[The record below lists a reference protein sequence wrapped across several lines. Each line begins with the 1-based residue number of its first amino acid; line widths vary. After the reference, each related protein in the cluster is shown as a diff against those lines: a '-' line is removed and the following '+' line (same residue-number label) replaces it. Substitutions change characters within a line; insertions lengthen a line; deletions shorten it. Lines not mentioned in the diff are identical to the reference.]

1 MLKKAFI
8 LHIQHWHSPI
18 QNMNIGSNRAK
29 PYNRPMAKK
38 PKKKT
43 GSNTIVQNKRARH
56 DYQIGDRFEAGL
68 ALNGWEVKSLR
79 EKKIQLTDSYVY
91 LQNGEAW
98 LQGASIQPLP
108 TASTHFVTEPN
119 RNRKLLLSRRELD
132 KISAAVQQK
141 GYTCI
146 CTALYWKG
154 HLVKCEVALA
164 KGKAEYDKRQ
174 SEKKSDWQRQKQR
187 ILSHS
192 S

>member
-1 MLKKAFI
+1 
-8 LHIQHWHSPI
+8 
-18 QNMNIGSNRAK
+18 
-29 PYNRPMAKK
+29 MAKK